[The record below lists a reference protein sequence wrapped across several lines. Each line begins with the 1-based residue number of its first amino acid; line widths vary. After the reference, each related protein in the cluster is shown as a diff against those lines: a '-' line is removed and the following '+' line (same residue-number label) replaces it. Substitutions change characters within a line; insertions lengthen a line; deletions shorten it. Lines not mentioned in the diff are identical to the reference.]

1 MSKYHTYTQ
10 AVFPSLELL
19 LAALAELGYLREQVE
34 LGEALPLFGFGGDRR
49 EEVAEVVVR
58 RRWLHRASNDLGFT
72 RTPAGYVPIV
82 SEWDAGYLRRH
93 HGEEFVVALR
103 KAYGRAVIA
112 EARARLRGSL
122 RPAVRQGTTTKIVLR
137 F

>member
-19 LAALAELGYLREQVE
+19 LAALAELGYPLERIE
-34 LGEALPLFGFGGDRR
+34 LGAALPLFGYGGDQRA
-49 EEVAEVVVR
+49 EVAEVVVR
-58 RRWLHRASNDLGFT
+58 RRWLHSASNDLGFT
-72 RTPAGYVPIV
+72 KTAAGYVPIV
-82 SEWDAGYLRRH
+82 SEWDAGYLRRR

-103 KAYGRAVIA
+103 KAYGRAVIV

>member
-19 LAALAELGYLREQVE
+19 LAALAELGYPRERVE
-34 LGEALPLFGFGGDRR
+34 LGAALPLFGFGGDQRA
-49 EEVAEVVVR
+49 EVAEVVVR
-58 RRWLHRASNDLGFT
+58 RRWLHSASNDVGFT
-72 RTPAGYVPIV
+72 RTAAGYVPIV
-82 SEWDAGYLRRH
+82 SEWDAGYLRRR